1 MPDVTV
7 EKHFAIVPEW
17 IVFHPDLS
25 GNAVRVYAVLAR
37 RGDGKGEC
45 FPSYARI
52 GKDCGFSPK
61 TAKRCIQ
68 ELVDA
73 SAVVKKQR
81 RGDDGAPTS
90 NLYVVMVSDPADRK
104 GGGDTRVPTGVT
116 GDPGGDSD
124 DRRGGDTD
132 DPRVGSPVTPERKP
146 LNESHSEELPAQGPA
161 DTDAGPTHQDVVDRL
176 VDVCGLTL
184 PLTKAEGGRLGKA
197 AKGIRTVI
205 DQLDDIDAKAAG
217 YRRKWPDIDLTP
229 TALEANWSQ
238 VDADHTATGRPV
250 DDNAMAVTLAR
261 NFAGLPWD
269 DVESMLLSAGHD
281 EPAIDAARE
290 AWDLAQQDGAAA

>member
-7 EKHFAIVPEW
+7 EKRFAIVPEW

-73 SAVVKKQR
+73 SAVVKKRR

-104 GGGDTRVPTGVT
+104 GGGDNADPTRVTH
-116 GDPGGDSD
+116 DPP
-124 DRRGGDTD
+124 GDTD
-132 DPRVGSPVTPERKP
+132 DPRGGVTDDRRVGSPVSPERKP
-146 LNESHSEELPAQGPA
+146 LNESHSEELPDQGPA
-161 DTDAGPTHQDVVDRL
+161 DTDAGPTHQQVVDRL
-176 VDVCGLTL
+176 VAVCGLTL

-197 AKGIRTVI
+197 ARGIRPVI
-205 DQLDDIDAKAAG
+205 DHLDVIDAKAAG

-229 TALEANWSQ
+229 TALESNWSQ
-238 VDADHTATGRPV
+238 VDADRTPV
-250 DDNAMAVTLAR
+250 ADPHDGAVTLAR

-269 DVESMLLSAGHD
+269 DVESMLISAGFD
-281 EPAIDAARE
+281 VPAFDAARE
-290 AWDLAQQDGAAA
+290 AWDLEQDGAAA